1 LLKVDADGL
10 LSLPETDVQVR
21 PYAFYPNPVQAQLQM
36 QFSPDV
42 QPKQVELYDLQ
53 GRLVRMQS
61 SGFESVDMS
70 RLPAGAYMLRV
81 TLEDEKV
88 FSDKVVKE

>member
-1 LLKVDADGL
+1 MRGRGCIGL
-10 LSLPETDVQVR
+10 LLLFALLAACDTTTREAR
-21 PYAFYPNPVQAQLQM
+21 
-36 QFSPDV
+36 
-42 QPKQVELYDLQ
+42 
-53 GRLVRMQS
+53 RLVRVQS

-81 TLEDEKV
+81 TLEDGKV